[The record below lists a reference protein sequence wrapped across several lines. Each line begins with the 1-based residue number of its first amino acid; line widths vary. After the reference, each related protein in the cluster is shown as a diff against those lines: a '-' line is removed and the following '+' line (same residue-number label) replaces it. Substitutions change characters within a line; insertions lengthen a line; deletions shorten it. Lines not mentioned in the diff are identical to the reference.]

1 MEALEKLAYSPVEF
15 AALFGHEKTW
25 AYRLIYSG
33 KVRVIKDFGKTMI
46 PAYEARNLLESA
58 AFFADGNPRNHGRVG
73 CPFSTA

>member
-33 KVRVIKDFGKTMI
+33 KVGTIKGFGKTMI
-46 PAYEARNLLESA
+46 PAYEAQNILDSAEIFVGKEESM
-58 AFFADGNPRNHGRVG
+58 NSIPRG
-73 CPFSTA
+73 S